1 MIPFRDRSIQQKLTL
16 IVLLTS
22 GAALLVASISVLG
35 YEWSSAHAGLGRE
48 MATLADIIGA
58 NSTAPLAFND
68 FKAGTETL
76 ATLSAQVEVTAA
88 ALYTRDG
95 RLFASYHR
103 STRGGLLPIR
113 APREGPPQWGGGVLT
128 FTRPL
133 FVEGDMVGSLW
144 LEADLAEMEHRFTRY
159 AAIVIATII
168 FAAGVAMALAARLQQ
183 FITRPIGHLAQV
195 AHDVAEEKN
204 FGVRASKFGNDD
216 VGVLIDAFNEML
228 TQLQARDEALRA
240 ANEALEERV
249 EERTR
254 ELRESEMV
262 MRSFYDS
269 TPLMMGVVE
278 LLDDD
283 CVHVSDNAASATFFG
298 TTPALM
304 RGRRSS
310 EVGCPPA
317 LLRLWIAQF
326 RESARTGSPVHFE
339 YEHVNERGGRW
350 MSATAC
356 RIPAAKDGV
365 ARFCYVIEDATGRKQ
380 AQVELQRAK
389 EAAEAASRAKSEF
402 LANMSHEIRTP
413 LNGVIGMT
421 ELLRDS
427 ELAAEQREYLEMV
440 HTSGESLLAV
450 INDILDFSKIEAGRL
465 DLDPIEFRL
474 RDSLGETMKGL
485 ALRAQSKGLELAC
498 HVAADVPDA
507 VIGDP
512 SRLRQ
517 VLTNLVGNAIK
528 FTEKGEV
535 VVRVTRA
542 SSSDDGVELRL
553 SVQDTGIGIPA
564 EKQAKIFEAFTQADG
579 STTRR
584 YGGTGLGLT
593 ISTKLVELMG
603 GRIDVDSTPGQGST
617 FHFIVRV
624 GLQSGHAA
632 TPAPEP
638 TIDLAGIR
646 VLIVDDNRTNRWIL
660 EELMSHWG
668 LRTAAVSN
676 GEAGL
681 QAAAEARRAG
691 DPFRILLLD
700 GNMPGM
706 DGFEVAARLRAE
718 EPEPRAAI
726 VLLTS
731 AGRRGDA
738 ARCRDLGISGYITK
752 PVNQSDLLDALMSIL
767 GPGRDEAP
775 RQPLVTRHSV
785 REDRRRLRVLLAE
798 DNAVNRRVAVGL
810 LEKRGYEVIAATNGL
825 EVLAF
830 LERGAFDA
838 ILMDVQM
845 PEMGGLEATA
855 AIRAREQSAGGHIP
869 IIAMTAHAMKGDRE
883 RCLEAGMD
891 DYVSKPVKPSDL
903 YAALERT
910 VPRGAGR
917 EPAPA
922 VPATIVP
929 AAPVP
934 MAGGAD
940 DPPVDR
946 AQLLERLEGDTSL
959 MEEIIHLYHES
970 CPDLVNDLKD
980 SAARRDAG
988 AIYRAAH
995 SLKGMVA
1002 HFGAPAA
1009 TQALI
1014 DIEAM
1019 GRAGRI
1025 EEIDQALA
1033 TALAEIDRLT
1043 EALGRLLRD
1052 AA

>member
-22 GAALLVASISVLG
+22 GAALLVASISVLA
-35 YEWSSAHAGLGRE
+35 YEWSTAHAGLGRE
-48 MATLADIIGA
+48 MATLADIVGA

-68 FKAGTETL
+68 SKAGTETL
-76 ATLSAQVEVTAA
+76 ATMSAQVEVTAA

-103 STRGGLLPIR
+103 STRGGLLPPR
-113 APREGPPQWGGGVLT
+113 APQDGPPQWGGGVLT

-133 FVEGDMVGSLW
+133 FLEGDRVGSLW

-159 AAIVIATII
+159 AAIVMATIV
-168 FAAGVAMALAARLQQ
+168 FAAGVAMGLAARLQR

-228 TQLQARDEALRA
+228 TQLQARDEALRG

-310 EVGCPPA
+310 AIGCPEP
-317 LLRLWIAQF
+317 LLRHWIAQF

-339 YEHVNERGGRW
+339 YEHVTRGGSRW

-356 RIPAAKDGV
+356 RIPAAKDGA

-389 EAAEAASRAKSEF
+389 EAAEAASKAKSEF

-485 ALRAQSKGLELAC
+485 ALRAQTKGLELAC
-498 HVAADVPDA
+498 HVAAEVPDA

-535 VVRVTRA
+535 VVRVARA
-542 SSSDDGVELRL
+542 ASWDGGVELRI
-553 SVQDTGIGIPA
+553 SVQDTGIGIPP
-564 EKQAKIFEAFTQADG
+564 EKHAKIFEAFTQADG

-603 GRIDVDSTPGQGST
+603 GRIEVDSTPGQGST
-617 FHFIVRV
+617 FHFLVRV
-624 GLQSGHAA
+624 GLQAGHAA
-632 TPAPEP
+632 SPAPEP
-638 TIDLAGIR
+638 SIDLAGIR

-676 GEAGL
+676 GESGL
-681 QAAAEARRAG
+681 LAADEARRAG

-718 EPEPRAAI
+718 EPEHGAAI

-767 GPGRDEAP
+767 GPGQDEAP
-775 RQPLVTRHSV
+775 RQALVTRHSV
-785 REDRRRLRVLLAE
+785 REDRRRLRILLAE

-810 LEKRGYEVIAATNGL
+810 LEKRGYEVITATNGV
-825 EVLAF
+825 EVLAY
-830 LERGAFDA
+830 LERGTVDA

-855 AIRAREQSAGGHIP
+855 AIRAREQASGGRLP

-903 YAALERT
+903 YAALERA
-910 VPRGAGR
+910 VPRGAGH
-917 EPAPA
+917 EAAPVSA
-922 VPATIVP
+922 ATIVP
-929 AAPVP
+929 VAPVP

-946 AQLLERLEGDTSL
+946 AQLLERLEGDTAL

-970 CPDLVNDLKD
+970 CPELVNDLKD
-980 SAARRDAG
+980 SVSRRDAG

-1019 GRAGRI
+1019 GRAGRL
-1025 EEIDQALA
+1025 EELDRSLA
-1033 TALAEIDRLT
+1033 TALAEIARLT
-1043 EALGRLLRD
+1043 EALSRLLRD